1 MFSMSKPLI
10 AGTLNA
16 QLGFQ
21 ENNHQRRQNQ
31 PLISSKSNRSLFE
44 ILGVSM
50 DPMTTWGFHLAMAAM
65 LPKIFAE
72 KKASASFGAASPQ
85 SRANSVAPFEALL
98 LISL

>member
-72 KKASASFGAASPQ
+72 KKSISFFRSCFPPEQ
-85 SRANSVAPFEALL
+85 SQFCGS
-98 LISL
+98 I